1 LDDTT
6 HSPFER
12 RSVLHAAVDIASP
25 QEFLD
30 YLIGCV
36 DARTGRSVV
45 GISAPY
51 ATAMSDSV
59 TLRDAFLKADVLIP
73 DGKGFVWGAR
83 CLGVP
88 CGDRF
93 AIPDV
98 CEQLLK
104 GGDARKWKVFVY
116 GATRE
121 VNAAAIANIQSRFPN
136 LAAIAGQHGYDQ
148 DVAAEDAIIARL
160 RDERFNLVIV
170 ARPSPDKEYFLA
182 RCCKTAGVVGLA
194 AGGYAD
200 ILAGTKQRAPGWV
213 QALGMEWFYRLIQD
227 PAHLWKRIGW
237 ANMRF
242 AGAVAWSS
250 VLGVPRRAWFAQ
262 PHLHVVAIVAIV
274 LLAYWKSLGAP
285 YHFDDPEYIL
295 RNTAIRSLSTVNEI
309 TITAHRKIWWYSNAV
324 SYAMQRRFGN
334 FDPAKPERPD
344 VRYFRAWNI
353 GCHMIAALALF
364 GLLRRCLKSSRNCS
378 EGDDEP
384 DVRPFVA
391 AAIFAA
397 HPLCTE
403 AVTYISGR
411 DNGMGGMFYVL
422 GLYCAAVAFERMG
435 FSAPKGSR
443 SGRVISA
450 PMEWPGWFWPAVFA
464 LGFGACAV
472 LTKESHLTFPAAVA
486 LVWFCFYRCGES
498 PTLSLGLL
506 TGMIPALGVLAWG
519 AAGRYDGSVWFAVP
533 FALGLLTL
541 GGLLGS
547 ESAPESNGE
556 GLRLKR
562 LGVFQKQVGA
572 GWAFLVITVGLG
584 AVAILAFPYAYS
596 RTIGAL
602 TGYQGSSSWRS
613 LCTQAYAVP
622 MMLSRAIFPVSITTT
637 PDFNITQNLNIDH
650 QFPTISSLSDV
661 RAITGLAVIVALVVF
676 GCVGAFRGWLAS
688 FGVLLALIAIAPTN
702 TVIERGDVV
711 SERNFYLAAA
721 GGACVIAWIAQA
733 VALGF
738 ARRIE
743 RVDDAP
749 KTSRHRHD
757 VAREAA
763 LWTIILASCLIGPFV
778 AFTTLRNIEWGDPYR
793 LWRAAMDRSPDKM
806 RVLYNFGVSAQDS
819 NNSDEAEVAFTRAI
833 AIGEDMSKRGAFRP
847 DEAVDVK
854 CFHLAYSRLAEIHL
868 QRYVKSNKEDIQA
881 VEAIKK
887 IYDGGLNRTAWD
899 PDLAASYASV
909 LIKLGMAPQAAP
921 MLHQSLNLHTW
932 ADQLFLPLGVAHLEL
947 GEFSEAVKFLELAS
961 KLKNEHTLGYSSEM
975 APEYRAHALSVL
987 GVARMRMNQMTEAKV
1002 AFREALLLSPESVLR
1017 VLTVYNAPRNIRLT
1031 PVQTQDPDHNAISVV
1046 RRDILLA
1053 LRDAVNGLLASPP
1066 VGMPSNIGELK
1077 KLFDYELERR
1087 DAYQK
1092 MRIEKGFKDNP
1103 DDELK

>member
-422 GLYCAAVAFERMG
+422 GLYC
-435 FSAPKGSR
+435 
-443 SGRVISA
+443 
-450 PMEWPGWFWPAVFA
+450 
-464 LGFGACAV
+464 
-472 LTKESHLTFPAAVA
+472 
-486 LVWFCFYRCGES
+486 
-498 PTLSLGLL
+498 
-506 TGMIPALGVLAWG
+506 